1 MLRAMMIVLLSA
13 SLLAVPQAEGLDGAD
28 RYDVFFSKYTE
39 RIFGPGFDWRY
50 FKAQALA
57 ESAMC
62 PNARSP
68 KGALGIMQLMPGT
81 FEEVVREN
89 PWIEGDIHD
98 PEWNIAAGICYN
110 RSLWRIWDGERPFE
124 ERLSFMFGA
133 YNAGKGTIL
142 EAQEIALQ
150 RGLNA
155 RSWSAVEK
163 TLHRVIGSGGGQ
175 IIAYVN
181 RVHSIHSRL
190 GPTLA
195 RETHGEGTPET

>member
-1 MLRAMMIVLLSA
+1 MFRAVMIALLTM
-13 SLLAVPQAEGLDGAD
+13 SLLAVPEAEGLDGANRYD
-28 RYDVFFSKYTE
+28 RYFAKYTE
-39 RIFGPGFDWRY
+39 RIFGPDFDWRY

-57 ESAMC
+57 ESTMR
-62 PNARSP
+62 PDARSP
-68 KGALGIMQLMPGT
+68 KGALGIMQLMPCT

-110 RSLWRIWDGERPFE
+110 RALWKIWDGERPFE

-150 RGLNA
+150 QGLNA
-155 RSWSAVEK
+155 RSWSVVEK
-163 TLHRVIGSGGGQ
+163 TLPQVIGSGGGQ
-175 IIAYVN
+175 IIAYVE
-181 RVHSIHSRL
+181 RVHRIRDRL

-195 RETHGEGTPET
+195 RETHREGTPES